1 MSDKDSILVTL
12 CVLSLLGIAFVAF
25 VASLDMGPP
34 EGGCYF
40 VIENGRVV
48 SNVCP

>member
-1 MSDKDSILVTL
+1 MSDKDSLLVAL
-12 CVLSLLGIAFVAF
+12 CVLSLLGLAFVAF
-25 VASLDMGPP
+25 IASLDMGSP

-40 VIENGRVV
+40 VVENGRAV